1 MSEHVTILLA
11 EVEKIKAKI
20 DNDAEVMERMRMNQ
34 VKLEEQ
40 LKAKVSTIV
49 TLEAKQRTLEE
60 TLASKDEVIKVLTS
74 GADRNE
80 FQ

>member
-1 MSEHVTILLA
+1 MASLLT

-20 DNDAEVMERMRMNQ
+20 DNDAEVMEKMRIHQ

-40 LKAKVSTIV
+40 LKAEVSKNL

-60 TLASKDEVIKVLTS
+60 TLASKEEIIKVLTS
-74 GADRNE
+74 GADRNG
-80 FQ
+80 FR